1 MNEKR
6 GLIIILISSLI
17 AIITSTYLVY
27 QHYSDIS
34 SFCDVAQGISCDIVN
49 RSAYS
54 EIFNIPIS
62 GLSLLTFYFI
72 AISIIFILK
81 NKNFFGLNKKAIFNT
96 IFWLMMISTLFAL
109 YLIYIEAFVLYAVC
123 PLCVLLDIIILIVL
137 ITIIKLRR
145 KFTNF
150 NSL

>member
-1 MNEKR
+1 MKENKLINR
-6 GLIIILISSLI
+6 IIIISII
-17 AIITSTYLVY
+17 AIITSAYLIY
-27 QHYSDIS
+27 IHYSNTS
-34 SFCDVAQGISCDIVN
+34 SFCDISNQVSCDIVN